1 MRVRRGPVAFL
12 LAFCLLLSQQAAV
25 WHAVSHL
32 QGDGIYRATTS
43 TLVAAADDQV
53 ATADFC
59 LECLAFAQIATVAS
73 GTPAAMAFSPAPAVA
88 VVAPIRGWQDPAVLP
103 PFLARAPPTLV

>member
-32 QGDGIYRATTS
+32 ESDGIHRATS
-43 TLVAAADDQV
+43 SELVATADDQV

-59 LECLAFAQIATVAS
+59 LECLAFAQVATAAS
-73 GTPAAMAFSPAPAVA
+73 GMPVALPFSPAPAVA
-88 VVAPIRGWQDPAVLP
+88 VVAPMRGWQDPAVLP